1 MSKSVHKSNVFT
13 FALQVFQLCSFSTVF
28 SPVYSGLRHTCS
40 YVPIGNNIVQLSTHD
55 PISIFASARIKK
67 SVSVIGIPLILLR
80 NFRRQ
85 LLLLR
90 NFRRQLLYTTKDG
103 GVFPAPLGASIRHRY
118 TQLRGTSHAPLLLRL
133 HSQAPGYEPS
143 SPSSTVRYEPC
154 SLRVR
159 ASLTLFSAKVRAM
172 LP

>member
-13 FALQVFQLCSFSTVF
+13 FALQVFQLCSFFYSF

-40 YVPIGNNIVQLSTHD
+40 YVPIGNNIVQLSTYD
-55 PISIFASARIKK
+55 PISIFASARIKI
-67 SVSVIGIPLILLR
+67 SLSHRNTPYILH

-118 TQLRGTSHAPLLLRL
+118 NQLRGTNHALLLLRL
-133 HSQAPGYEPS
+133 HSPVPGYEPS
-143 SPSSTVRYEPC
+143 SPSSTVRYKPC

-159 ASLTLFSAKVRAM
+159 ASLTLLSAKVRAM